1 MGKQSRTVSKMLPC
15 RSVLVWTISIFLLI
29 TRVCDGSSARTHQT
43 ASSNSASTG
52 ADDGHSQQG
61 RLTPDRFV
69 SAAPLIIAAVC
80 SDGVAILA
88 THTAFSDEPL
98 ILDDDEAHENS
109 TTTATTNNLGD
120 VKMMSNETV
129 SNTTITRMPRDLP
142 RSYRGPFRINLIDG
156 YGTSLVCAG
165 WRADGE
171 MLAQACRSL
180 ASSEL
185 AVFGEPSFRTCEY
198 GHYIASEASLWM
210 AQCAVSESVSFRVR
224 RSRDET

>member
-1 MGKQSRTVSKMLPC
+1 MTMGQGGRVVSKMLLC
-15 RSVLVWTISIFLLI
+15 RSVLLWSISIFLLI
-29 TRVCDGSSARTHQT
+29 TRACDGSSARTRQT
-43 ASSNSASTG
+43 TSSNSAAAGS
-52 ADDGHSQQG
+52 DDGLSQHG

-88 THTAFSDEPL
+88 THTEFSDEPL
-98 ILDDDEAHENS
+98 ILDDDEAHDNS
-109 TTTATTNNLGD
+109 TTTTDNSEEVETI
-120 VKMMSNETV
+120 SNETV

-210 AQCAVSESVSFRVR
+210 AQCAVSESVSFCLR